1 MKRPAETLTPAEVNL
16 LISKLSRRY
25 PSGLRG
31 RALIAVLYRTGLR
44 LAEILALK
52 PKDID
57 ADGSC
62 TIRVLHGKGD
72 KARTVSMDEAGFAI
86 LDHWMDARKKLG
98 INGSAP
104 VFCTLR
110 GKPIHQSQIREFF
123 ARLGRKAGIERRIH
137 AHGLRHTFAAEL
149 AKENTPINV
158 ISQALGHSSSATTAR
173 YIDHI
178 APTKVLD
185 TMRQREWATA

>member
-1 MKRPAETLTPAEVNL
+1 MTRPPETLTPSEVNL

-31 RALIAVLYRTGLR
+31 RAMIAVLYRTGLR
-44 LAEILALK
+44 LAEVLALR
-52 PKDID
+52 PKDI
-57 ADGSC
+57 AEG

-98 INGSAP
+98 INGTAP

-110 GKPIHQSQIREFF
+110 GKTIHQSQIREFF
-123 ARLGRKAGIERRIH
+123 ARLGRKAGLERRIH
-137 AHGLRHTFAAEL
+137 AHGFRHTFAAEL

-158 ISQALGHSSSATTAR
+158 ISKALGHSSSATTAR

-178 APTKVLD
+178 APTDVID
-185 TMRQREWATA
+185 TMSNREWSTQ

>member
-1 MKRPAETLTPAEVNL
+1 MKRPAETLTPSEVNL

-44 LAEILALK
+44 LAEVLALR
-52 PKDID
+52 PKDLSD
-57 ADGSC
+57 DGV
-62 TIRVLHGKGD
+62 IRVLHGKGD
-72 KARTVSMDEAGFAI
+72 KARTVSMDEQAFAV
-86 LDHWMDARKKLG
+86 LDHWLAARRKLG

-123 ARLGRKAGIERRIH
+123 ARLGRKAGLDRRIH

-158 ISQALGHSSSATTAR
+158 ISKALGHSSSATTAR

-178 APTKVLD
+178 APTDVID
-185 TMRQREWATA
+185 TMKNREWAVA